1 MIPARFAH
9 LTFSF
14 FLSGMM
20 SFLITGVA
28 TFRAIGLTADLPWLW
43 VTAWP
48 LSWMISFPAVTFVAP
63 IARRL
68 SRLVTRS
75 VDDQG

>member
-20 SFLITGVA
+20 SFIITGVA
-28 TFRAIGLTADLPWLW
+28 TFRAIGLTADLLHLW
-43 VTAWP
+43 ITAWP
-48 LSWMISFPAVTFVAP
+48 LSWLIAFPAVTIVAP

-68 SRLVTRS
+68 SAMVIADRR
-75 VDDQG
+75 